1 MVTKVLN
8 YIKTYWYVIAIV
20 FCLMTLYLL
29 KSFNDQRNRLANE
42 LIKTEYIDKNGT
54 FHKVYEEEDFKTLK
68 KENRE
73 LYDSLKKYKK
83 QISDILQFHY
93 TKRYVTNKVSKTP
106 ISVNVVE
113 VNKLDTIK
121 VFEYQNGTT
130 DSIKYNLQIAS
141 TVEPK
146 WHKLDIT
153 VNDEL
158 TIVNKK
164 GDNGINHL
172 TIDSNNKG
180 TITDV
185 TVFKKKESKGFWKRF
200 KAGPSATVGYDPIN
214 KRFGTAIGIGI
225 MFDITK

>member
-54 FHKVYEEEDFKTLK
+54 FHKVYEEEDFKALK

-83 QISDILQFHY
+83 QISDILQFRY

>member
-8 YIKTYWYVIAIV
+8 YIKTYWYVLAIV
-20 FCLMTLYLL
+20 FCLMILYLL

-42 LIKTEYIDKNGT
+42 LIKTEYTDKNGT
-54 FHKVYEEEDFKTLK
+54 YHNVYVENDFKALK

-83 QISDILQFHY
+83 QISDILQFRY
-93 TKRYVTNKVSKTP
+93 TKRYITNKVSKTP

-121 VFEYQNGTT
+121 IFEYQNGTT

-158 TIVNKK
+158 TVVNKK

-185 TVFKKKESKGFWKRF
+185 TVFKKKETKGFWKRF
-200 KAGPSATVGYDPIN
+200 KAGPSTTVGYDPIN